1 MLHELPKLPY
11 AENAL
16 SQVLSEETVLYHY
29 GKHERA
35 YVDNLNKLIQ
45 GTPYE
50 TMPLEE
56 IVRSSDGAIF
66 NNAAQAWN
74 HQFYFFAFS
83 PDGKIAPTGELR
95 DAIDRDFGSL
105 DACKEKY
112 EAAGVSLF
120 GSGWVWLSK
129 DAAGKLSIT
138 QGRNA
143 ETPLTGQGVVPLLC
157 FDVWEHAYYIDYRN
171 RRAEYLHRLWEI
183 VDWSIVERRY
193 CKM

>member
-1 MLHELPKLPY
+1 M
-11 AENAL
+11 
-16 SQVLSEETVLYHY
+16 LSEETVLYHY

-95 DAIDRDFGSL
+95 WMRLRKNLKRQECRCLVRVGYGCRKMLPANCRL
-105 DACKEKY
+105 RKAEMQ
-112 EAAGVSLF
+112 
-120 GSGWVWLSK
+120 
-129 DAAGKLSIT
+129 KL
-138 QGRNA
+138 
-143 ETPLTGQGVVPLLC
+143 L
-157 FDVWEHAYYIDYRN
+157 
-171 RRAEYLHRLWEI
+171 
-183 VDWSIVERRY
+183 
-193 CKM
+193 